1 MSTRLR
7 VTWLCS
13 YTENHF
19 TKLYVLK
26 LVLKSQTRSSA
37 FQEGGKKNHR
47 VEPSRGFIINFS
59 DKPKNV
65 CNVVSQSAC
74 CSCCARTKCWEEE
87 GEKSRGKGR
96 RDERESSS
104 GSRNN
109 TLNVPW
115 PWNCNLGIF
124 TLSFQSLPEVR
135 NLVCLVQTSIVCLN
149 FTAGLNK
156 NREWESS
163 PEGNWSKKIW
173 LCQQQQ
179 FGNQLWFNT
188 ITQKVRCGKKKQN
201 VRISTRQVSDCFW
214 RKLNIFL
221 I

>member
-1 MSTRLR
+1 MTVFIHRKPLYKVVR
-7 VTWLCS
+7 VKISAKKPNQVFSLS
-13 YTENHF
+13 RRG
-19 TKLYVLK
+19 KK
-26 LVLKSQTRSSA
+26 KSQSRA
-37 FQEGGKKNHR
+37 
-47 VEPSRGFIINFS
+47 EPSRGFIINFS

-87 GEKSRGKGR
+87 REEKSRRKGR

-188 ITQKVRCGKKKQN
+188 ITQKVRCGKKKQT